1 MMNPLAPSRR
11 GLWCAAVALIGL
23 AGAAQV
29 QAQGQGAVISG
40 RVVTPQGQ
48 PLQGANVFITEMNIS
63 VGSNAAGRYTIT
75 IPGQRVNGQ
84 TVQLRVRSIG
94 YKPIAK
100 SVTIAAGSQTVDF
113 ALIEDVNRL
122 DEVVVTGVAAGTAAR
137 NVPFAVAHIDSTQM
151 PVIGGNAVQQL
162 QGKIAGANITAA
174 SGRPGAAPSVV
185 LRGPTSINASGR
197 NQGPLYIVDGILLQG
212 STPDLNPNDI
222 ENVEVVKG
230 AAAASL
236 YGARAGG
243 GVINITT
250 KTGRT
255 ASEGLKVGVRTEVG
269 RNDIPHEFALATE
282 TALPFDPS
290 GQFYC
295 ANVAAGGS
303 PCSRYIDMN
312 AERRRINDVP
322 TPNAIAPQSFLHDFG
337 IANNPNRYR
346 SLMMFQ
352 ANTFPQTYDQVEQAT
367 KTDSWSNTNVD
378 LRGKTGNT
386 GYFASAGY
394 AKQAGAFQFLRGYE
408 RGSARLNLDQLIGS
422 KLSFTGTTYYSTQRE
437 DGTNQQGGD
446 NGSAFFRLSRS
457 PAFVDQHAQDSQGRF
472 YIRSN
477 PLGQGSQNE
486 NPLYNLSQNVDQN
499 LGTRF
504 LGSVQGRYAALDWL
518 DFNGDFAYDRGGY
531 TYTILQDRGFRST
544 TSNPALA
551 VGNISSESGD
561 NRSFNTSFGAAA
573 RPSLLSNLNST
584 FTAQVLYDAQK
595 TQFGY
600 GYGEDLAVP
609 NLFTLNSA
617 HTNKDIQSSTT
628 DVRSLS
634 YRAGGSFEY
643 LDRYILDL
651 NIRREGS
658 SLFGSANRWATFP
671 RVAGAWIASSESW
684 FPSPD
689 AMSLLKFRAAWGK
702 AGQRPSTV
710 AQYETFSIS
719 RSTGAIS
726 PNTLGNINLKPEI
739 LTETELGTDIE
750 LFHRYAINLTYAHSV
765 AEDQILLVPAPA
777 ASGFPNQWQNAG
789 QLSNKTWEASLDIP
803 LVTNQTTRWSTR
815 LIYDRNRAVITRLDV
830 PAYNTTGGVQG
841 SESMYFVRQGE
852 RLGTI
857 YGGAYLTSCNQ
868 LPGAFAGQ
876 CGGAGSQFQRNSDGF
891 IVWTGGYAPT
901 QGITNNLW
909 NASLNPSDA
918 PWGVRTVWGMPIRL
932 RDSTNA
938 PAQVALGNATPD
950 FHAGWS
956 TNFSYRKFTAY
967 GLLDGAFGRKVWNEG
982 YHWALGDLMAGTVD
996 QGGKSVE
1003 DAKPIGYY
1011 YRAGPSDIGGS
1022 TGVGGLYNVLGPT
1035 NESVEDASYVKLRE
1049 ASLTYNIGAVGG
1061 QGNWTVGVVGRNLH
1075 TWTKY
1080 RGYDPEVG
1088 RGGQQLNNAA
1098 LNGIDYFSFPN
1109 LRTFTLQVSTAF

>member
-1 MMNPLAPSRR
+1 MMNQLAPSRR

-23 AGAAQV
+23 AGAATAG
-29 QAQGQGAVISG
+29 AQGQSAVISG
-40 RVVTPQGQ
+40 RVTTPQGQ

-84 TVQLRVRSIG
+84 SVMVRVRSIG

-100 SVTIAAGSQTVDF
+100 PVTVAAGTQTVDF

-137 NVPFAVAHIDSTQM
+137 NVPFAVAHLDSTQM
-151 PVIGGNAVQQL
+151 PVVGGNAVQQL
-162 QGKIAGANITAA
+162 QGKVAGANIVAA
-174 SGRPGAAPSVV
+174 SGRPGAAPAVV

-197 NQGPLYIVDGILLQG
+197 SQGPLYIVDGILLQG

-222 ENVEVVKG
+222 ESFEVVKG

-255 ASEGLKVGVRTEVG
+255 ASEGIKVGVRSEYG
-269 RNDIPHEFALATE
+269 RNDIPHEFAIAKE

-303 PCSRYIDMN
+303 PCARYIDMN
-312 AERRRINDVP
+312 AERRRINDVSS
-322 TPNAIAPQSFLHDFG
+322 TNAIPPQSFLHDFG

-352 ANTFPQTYDQVEQAT
+352 ANTFPETYDQVEQAT
-367 KTDSWSNTNVD
+367 KTDAWTNTNVD

-386 GYFASAGY
+386 GYYASAGY
-394 AKQAGAFQFLRGYE
+394 AKQAGAFQYLRGYE
-408 RGSARLNLDQLIGS
+408 RGSARLNLDQLIGT

-446 NGSAFFRLSRS
+446 NGTAFFRLSRS
-457 PAFVDQHAQDSQGRF
+457 PAFVDQHTVDSQGRL

-486 NPLYNLSQNVDQN
+486 NPLYNLQQNRDQN

-518 DFNGDFAYDRGGY
+518 DFNGDFAYDRGGA
-531 TYTILQDRGFRST
+531 TYTVIADRGFRTT
-544 TSNPALA
+544 TSNPAAA
-551 VGNISSESGD
+551 VGNISSESDD

-573 RPSLLSNLNST
+573 RPSLLSNLSST

-609 NLFTLNSA
+609 NLFTLNAA
-617 HTNKDIQSSTT
+617 HSNKDIQSSLT

-643 LDRYILDL
+643 RDRYVLDL

-684 FPSPD
+684 FPAPD
-689 AMSLLKFRAAWGK
+689 MFSLLKFRAAWGK
-702 AGQRPSTV
+702 AGQRPSPV

-726 PNTLGNINLKPEI
+726 PNTLGNVNLKPEI

-750 LFHRYAINLTYAHSV
+750 LFHRYAVNLTYAHSL
-765 AEDQILLVPAPA
+765 ADNQILLVPAPA

-789 QLSNKTWEASLDIP
+789 QLENKTWEASLDVPIMN
-803 LVTNQTTRWSTR
+803 NQNVRWSTR
-815 LIYDRNRAVITRLDV
+815 LIYDRNRAVITKLDA
-830 PAYNTTGGVQG
+830 PPYNTTGGVQG
-841 SESMYFVRQGE
+841 SESMYFVRPGE

-857 YGGAYLTSCNQ
+857 YGGAYVTSCSQ

-918 PWGVRTVWGMPIRL
+918 PWGVRSVWGMPIRL
-932 RDSTNA
+932 RDSLNA
-938 PAQVALGNATPD
+938 PMQVALGNSMPD

-956 TNFSYRKFTAY
+956 SNFSYRKFTAY

-982 YHWALGDLMAGTVD
+982 YHWALGDFMAGTVD
-996 QGGKSVE
+996 QAGKSVE

-1011 YRAGPSDIGGS
+1011 YRAGPADVGGS

-1035 NESVEDASYVKLRE
+1035 SESVEDASYVKLRE
-1049 ASLTYNIGAVGG
+1049 ASLSYNIGPVGG
-1061 QGNWTVGVVGRNLH
+1061 QGNWTLGLVGRNLY

-1109 LRTFTLQVSTAF
+1109 LRTFTVQVSTAF

>member
-1 MMNPLAPSRR
+1 M
-11 GLWCAAVALIGL
+11 
-23 AGAAQV
+23 
-29 QAQGQGAVISG
+29 
-40 RVVTPQGQ
+40 
-48 PLQGANVFITEMNIS
+48 
-63 VGSNAAGRYTIT
+63 
-75 IPGQRVNGQ
+75 
-84 TVQLRVRSIG
+84 
-94 YKPIAK
+94 
-100 SVTIAAGSQTVDF
+100 
-113 ALIEDVNRL
+113 
-122 DEVVVTGVAAGTAAR
+122 
-137 NVPFAVAHIDSTQM
+137 
-151 PVIGGNAVQQL
+151 
-162 QGKIAGANITAA
+162 
-174 SGRPGAAPSVV
+174 
-185 LRGPTSINASGR
+185 
-197 NQGPLYIVDGILLQG
+197 
-212 STPDLNPNDI
+212 
-222 ENVEVVKG
+222 
-230 AAAASL
+230 
-236 YGARAGG
+236 
-243 GVINITT
+243 
-250 KTGRT
+250 
-255 ASEGLKVGVRTEVG
+255 
-269 RNDIPHEFALATE
+269 
-282 TALPFDPS
+282 
-290 GQFYC
+290 
-295 ANVAAGGS
+295 
-303 PCSRYIDMN
+303 
-312 AERRRINDVP
+312 
-322 TPNAIAPQSFLHDFG
+322 
-337 IANNPNRYR
+337 
-346 SLMMFQ
+346 
-352 ANTFPQTYDQVEQAT
+352 
-367 KTDSWSNTNVD
+367 
-378 LRGKTGNT
+378 
-386 GYFASAGY
+386 
-394 AKQAGAFQFLRGYE
+394 
-408 RGSARLNLDQLIGS
+408 
-422 KLSFTGTTYYSTQRE
+422 
-437 DGTNQQGGD
+437 
-446 NGSAFFRLSRS
+446 
-457 PAFVDQHAQDSQGRF
+457 
-472 YIRSN
+472 
-477 PLGQGSQNE
+477 
-486 NPLYNLSQNVDQN
+486 
-499 LGTRF
+499 
-504 LGSVQGRYAALDWL
+504 DWL

-531 TYTILQDRGFRST
+531 TYTLVRDRGFRTT
-544 TSNPALA
+544 TSNPAAA
-551 VGNISSESGD
+551 VGAISSESGD

-573 RPSLLSNLNST
+573 HPTLMSDLTST

-609 NLFTLNSA
+609 DLFTLNSA
-617 HTNKDIQSSTT
+617 HVNKDIQSSTT

-634 YRAGGSFEY
+634 YRAGGAFEY

-689 AMSLLKFRAAWGK
+689 ALSLLKFRAAWGK

-739 LTETELGTDIE
+739 LTETELGSDIE
-750 LFHRYAINLTYAHSV
+750 LFHRYALNLTYARSV
-765 AEDQILLVPAPA
+765 ADDQILLVPAPA

-789 QLSNKTWEASLDIP
+789 QLTNKTWEASLDIP
-803 LVTNQTTRWSTR
+803 IINNNNTRWSTR

-857 YGGAYLTSCNQ
+857 YGGAFVKSCDQ
-868 LPGAFAGQ
+868 LPGAFASQ
-876 CGGAGSQFQRNSDGF
+876 CGGANSQFQANDQGF

-938 PAQVALGNATPD
+938 PRQVALGNSMPS

-956 TNFSYRKFTAY
+956 SNYSYKKFTAY
-967 GLLDGAFGRKVWNEG
+967 ALLDGAFDRQVWNEG
-982 YHWALGDLMAGTVD
+982 YHWALGDLMAGSVD

-1003 DAKPIGYY
+1003 NAKPIGYY

-1049 ASLTYNIGAVGG
+1049 ATLTYNIGAVGG